1 MRRGLILDL
10 DNTVYNWVDA
20 FLPSFRAMVHKLSG
34 ELGLEEAEIVD
45 DFREVYKR
53 RGTVEY
59 PRVVEELMLWERH
72 RVDLELK
79 QKLSKL
85 VNKVFSITYRQNLK
99 PFPNVKEV
107 LEWMR
112 DEQVVVV
119 GLSDALERWVC
130 YRLRALGIERFFIGL
145 FTWHREEWFDDRPPV
160 RSSIRKRVRL
170 SSYDLKPNYKV
181 VEAILD
187 EFSLNRENTFMVGDS
202 ISKDIA
208 VAQEAGVRDVW
219 ARYGTRP
226 LEKNLNTL
234 REITPWTETEKAAE
248 RRVSSRIFP
257 SVVIDNFVELK
268 RLLGTERPRL
278 FD

>member
-130 YRLRALGIERFFIGL
+130 YRLRALGIERFFFGL

-257 SVVIDNFVELK
+257 SVAIDDFVELK